1 MEPTWT
7 IGDRL
12 RKARES
18 AGIGV
23 QAMADALGV
32 ERKTIARWERSA
44 AVRGQTV
51 LAYAQMCEVPV
62 TWFGEDLVGAGR
74 SLDGG
79 VRSRCLSDRG
89 AA

>member
-1 MEPTWT
+1 MWGMEPTWT

-12 RKARES
+12 RKARET

-23 QAMADALGV
+23 QEMADALGV
-32 ERKTIARWERSA
+32 DRGTITRYERAT

-51 LAYAQMCEVPV
+51 LAYAKVCEVDEGWLRGDYA
-62 TWFGEDLVGAGR
+62 TAGA
-74 SLDGG
+74 G
-79 VRSRCLSDRG
+79 VRSRCFDD